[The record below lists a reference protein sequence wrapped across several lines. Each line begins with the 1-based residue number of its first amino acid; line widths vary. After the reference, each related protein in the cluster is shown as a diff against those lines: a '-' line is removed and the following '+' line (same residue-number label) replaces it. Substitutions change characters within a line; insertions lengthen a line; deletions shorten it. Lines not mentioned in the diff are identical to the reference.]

1 MIETMGKLSERINK
15 LAESQTIKMARIS
28 REMKAAGHDVI
39 NLSLGEP
46 DFVTAEY
53 ICEGA
58 KKGIDDGY
66 TFYTPIAG
74 YLDLR
79 EAISEKFKKDNNLDY
94 APNQIIVST
103 GAKQSIANVV
113 LSLVDPGDEVVIP
126 APYWVSYIEIVK
138 LAEGKAVFIPSSVNT
153 NFKIS
158 PQQLEKALTDKSKLF
173 IFSSPCNPTGTVYSR
188 KELKAFAEVFAK
200 YPDVYIISD
209 EIYEYI
215 NFNGQHESIA
225 QFEEIKE
232 RVIVVNGFSKG
243 YAMTG
248 WRVGYIGAP
257 KWIADACDKL
267 QGQFT
272 SGTSS
277 ISQRA
282 ALAALRG
289 GEDILKDMKNKFR
302 VRRDLVLEKLSEIDG
317 MKCNKPEGAF
327 YVFPD
332 VTAFFGRTTPD
343 NTVIRSA
350 EDLATYLLIN
360 AGVSTVM
367 GEAFGDDK
375 CIRISYAAS
384 RETLSEAI
392 SRIKNSLAKLT

>member
-1 MIETMGKLSERINK
+1 MS
-15 LAESQTIKMARIS
+15 ESQTIKMARIS

-58 KKGIDDGY
+58 KKAIDDGY

-94 APNQIIVST
+94 APNQIVVST

-138 LAEGKAVFIPSSVNT
+138 LAEGKAVFIPSTVDT

-158 PQQLEKALTDKSKLF
+158 PQQLEKALTERTKLF
-173 IFSSPCNPTGTVYSR
+173 IFSSPCNPTGTVYSHD
-188 KELKAFAEVFAK
+188 ELKAFAAVFAK

-282 ALAALRG
+282 ALAALSG

-302 VRRDLVLEKLSEIDG
+302 VRRDLVLEMLNEIDG

-343 NTVIRSA
+343 NTVISSA

-384 RETLSEAI
+384 RETLTEAI
-392 SRIKNSLAKLT
+392 SRIKKSLAKLS